1 LHREQMST
9 EHENIRELLHAYV
22 DGELDLANTRQ
33 TERHLQSCADCRGTE
48 KAIRELRSA
57 LASAATAY
65 RAPAS
70 LRRKVRA
77 ALRRE
82 AKSTRQ
88 AFSPWLMFAT
98 GAAFAA
104 AIFGFALFQTT
115 RAGRTNAIVDQVVAN
130 HVRSLLAAQL
140 VDVVSSDQHTV
151 KPWFDGKID
160 FAPEV
165 RDLSANGL
173 PLVGGRLDYLGDKTV
188 VALVYQR
195 NKHPINLFITPA
207 PTNRSTS
214 TVVTTRRGYNVLAW
228 ANKGMK
234 YWAVSDLNQAELR
247 EFAQLF
253 EQ

>member
-1 LHREQMST
+1 MST

-22 DGELDLANTRQ
+22 DGELDLANTRE

-48 KAIRELRSA
+48 KAIRQLRSA
-57 LASAATAY
+57 LTSEATAY
-65 RAPAS
+65 RAPAH
-70 LRRKVRA
+70 LRRNVRA

-88 AFSPWLMFAT
+88 NLSPWLMFAT

-104 AIFGFALFQTT
+104 VILGFVLFQTT
-115 RAGRTNAIVDQVVAN
+115 RMARTDAIVDQVVAN

-151 KPWFDGKID
+151 KPWFNGKID

-165 RDLSANGL
+165 RDLSTDGF
-173 PLVGGRLDYLGDKTV
+173 PLIGGRLDYLDGKTAA
-188 VALVYQR
+188 ALVYQR

-207 PTNRSTS
+207 PTSRNTS
-214 TVVTTRRGYNVLAW
+214 PTVYTRRGYNVVAW
-228 ANKGMK
+228 TNNGMK
-234 YWAVSDLNQAELR
+234 YWAVSDLNQTELHQFTALLER
-247 EFAQLF
+247 
-253 EQ
+253 